1 MEKNVH
7 RLTEIWYS
15 LIGWNH
21 HKDRDCHFYI
31 TVDFCAYRQK
41 PVWSVNHY
49 GYHQEFDQD
58 CATYTEALAVLR
70 LNLKEIIAKEID
82 WHRENQASTD
92 RESSGDWYDP
102 SPFTLSKLIEIENEV
117 EKL

>member
-15 LIGWNH
+15 LISWNH

-31 TVDFCAYRQK
+31 TVDFCAHRQG
-41 PVWSVNHY
+41 PVWSANHY
-49 GYHQEFDQD
+49 GYLKEFDQD

-70 LNLKEIIAKEID
+70 LNLKEIIAEEIK
-82 WHRENQASTD
+82 WHRANRPENPD
-92 RESSGDWYDP
+92 RQDGWYDP

-117 EKL
+117 AKL